1 MFFHPLSAF
10 LFPSGDTRAACFQLL
25 EYTLAVFVST
35 QMCEIIHMFRVKGFI
50 MLRIKEARE
59 ARGWTQEQLAAAMNT
74 TQQTIQRWESGQTDP
89 KSSVIVE
96 ISRVLGITVS
106 FIMNIEESDEVRLLS
121 ADEHELIDCYRSLP
135 TKAQRA
141 LLAGLREYLQ

>member
-1 MFFHPLSAF
+1 
-10 LFPSGDTRAACFQLL
+10 
-25 EYTLAVFVST
+25 
-35 QMCEIIHMFRVKGFI
+35 

-89 KSSVIVE
+89 KSSVIVG

-121 ADEHELIDCYRSLP
+121 ADEHELIDYYRSLS

>member
-1 MFFHPLSAF
+1 
-10 LFPSGDTRAACFQLL
+10 
-25 EYTLAVFVST
+25 
-35 QMCEIIHMFRVKGFI
+35 MFRVKGFI

-135 TKAQRA
+135 TKAQKA
-141 LLAGLREYLQ
+141 ILHGLREYLS

>member
-1 MFFHPLSAF
+1 
-10 LFPSGDTRAACFQLL
+10 
-25 EYTLAVFVST
+25 
-35 QMCEIIHMFRVKGFI
+35 MFRVKGFI

-106 FIMNIEESDEVRLLS
+106 FILNIDENGEAKVLSD
-121 ADEHELIDCYRSLP
+121 DEHELIDCYRSLS
-135 TKAQRA
+135 TKARHA
-141 LLAGLREYLQ
+141 ILHGLREYLS

>member
-1 MFFHPLSAF
+1 
-10 LFPSGDTRAACFQLL
+10 
-25 EYTLAVFVST
+25 
-35 QMCEIIHMFRVKGFI
+35 

-106 FIMNIEESDEVRLLS
+106 FIMNIDENDEAKMLS
-121 ADEHELIDCYRSLP
+121 EDEHELVELYRQLT
-135 TKAQRA
+135 TKGQHAV
-141 LLAGLREYLQ
+141 LVGLRDFAQKQ

>member
-1 MFFHPLSAF
+1 
-10 LFPSGDTRAACFQLL
+10 
-25 EYTLAVFVST
+25 
-35 QMCEIIHMFRVKGFI
+35 

-106 FIMNIEESDEVRLLS
+106 FIMNIDESSEVKVLS
-121 ADEHELIDCYRSLP
+121 DDEHDLIDCYRSLP
-135 TKAQRA
+135 TKAQKA
-141 LLAGLREYLQ
+141 ILHGLREYLS

>member
-1 MFFHPLSAF
+1 
-10 LFPSGDTRAACFQLL
+10 
-25 EYTLAVFVST
+25 
-35 QMCEIIHMFRVKGFI
+35 
-50 MLRIKEARE
+50 
-59 ARGWTQEQLAAAMNT
+59 MNT

-106 FIMNIEESDEVRLLS
+106 FIMNIEESGEVKVLS
-121 ADEHELIDCYRSLP
+121 DDEHELIDCYRSLS